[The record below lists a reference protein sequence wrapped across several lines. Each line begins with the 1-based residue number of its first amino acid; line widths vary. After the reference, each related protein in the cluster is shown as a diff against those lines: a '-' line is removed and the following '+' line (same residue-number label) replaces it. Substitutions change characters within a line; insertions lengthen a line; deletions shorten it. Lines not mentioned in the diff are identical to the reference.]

1 MSVKENMVL
10 CLSGFDPTGGAGI
23 LADIKAIE
31 AAGSYG
37 MGVITANTI
46 QTEKHFLS
54 NEWIDQKYII
64 RQLKT
69 LLQEYK
75 FRVIKI
81 GIIENLT
88 FLEEVIT
95 IITDKNP
102 DIKIV
107 WDPVLKSTTGYE
119 FHSQVHELQLNNILT
134 KISLITPNIPEY
146 KILFNDKQPSAIS
159 IGRCAVLLKGGHGTN
174 NQTIDK
180 LYIENKEFLFYG
192 NKSKY
197 SKHGSGCVLSSTIAG
212 HLALDFSLNK
222 ACEKAKNYMNNFI
235 ISNKSLLGKHMYNY
249 DEN

>member
-23 LADIKAIE
+23 LADVKAIE
-31 AAGSYG
+31 ATGSYA
-37 MGVITANTI
+37 MGVITSNTI
-46 QTEKHFLS
+46 QTEKQFLS
-54 NEWIDQKYII
+54 NEWIHQNYII
-64 RQLKT
+64 HQLKT
-69 LLQEYK
+69 LIHEYK
-75 FRVIKI
+75 FKVIKI

-95 IITDKNP
+95 IIIDKNP
-102 DIKIV
+102 EIKIV

-119 FHSQVHELQLNNILT
+119 FHSQLQELQLNNILT

-146 KILFNDKQPSAIS
+146 KILFDNKQPFEIS
-159 IGRCAVLLKGGHGTN
+159 TGRCAVLLKGGHSIK
-174 NQTIDK
+174 NQIIDK
-180 LYIENKEFLFYG
+180 LYVENTEFLFYG

-212 HLALDFSLNK
+212 YLAQGFSLNK

-235 ISNKSLLGKHMYNY
+235 NSDKSLLGKHIYNY
-249 DEN
+249 DEV